1 MRLWTIHPRHLDA
14 TGLGALWREA
24 LLAQQVLR
32 GLTRGYRSHPQLVRF
47 KAHPQPVAAIAVYL
61 RAVHAE
67 ATRRGYH
74 FDGRKIGRR
83 ATRTR
88 IVETRGQLLYEWRHL
103 QRKLRQRA
111 PVAYQQARRHKTPAP
126 HPLFRLTAG
135 AVREWERIR

>member
-14 TGLGALWREA
+14 TGLVALWREA

-32 GLTRGYRSHPQLVRF
+32 GQTRGYRSHPQLVRF

-74 FDGRKIGRR
+74 FNGRKIGRR

-111 PVAYQQARRHKTPAP
+111 PVAYQQARRRKVPAP